1 MYKKG
6 PWHAAPHDLDGDV
19 DEPLVPQVRA
29 PRTSSTSPSNLRSP
43 GPTVRH
49 SHPTLCND
57 GWSRSFRVGPSCPE
71 RVKMSPGA
79 RANPAAQS
87 ASRAALSHVRPCG
100 RGPPS
105 FTLEHKRLALRL
117 RRREVFEG
125 CPSRCPRGGVPWIR
139 RAESGRL
146 DPPLTT
152 PEMAAMLSPKCA
164 AQEASRREPYAPCG
178 LRRR

>member
-1 MYKKG
+1 MC
-6 PWHAAPHDLDGDV
+6 A
-19 DEPLVPQVRA
+19 
-29 PRTSSTSPSNLRSP
+29 
-43 GPTVRH
+43 
-49 SHPTLCND
+49 
-57 GWSRSFRVGPSCPE
+57 RVGARGCRFGPICQRVPGAHREVASALRQDPAGWYVGRVVGSNGRAAYPRISKSTIE